1 MRTLDIVAIVI
12 AKIVSKVLSHL
23 IIRYLERREK
33 EKGSKRRNQEP

>member
-1 MRTLDIVAIVI
+1 MDIVAIVI

-33 EKGSKRRNQEP
+33 TEGSKRINQEP

>member
-23 IIRYLERREK
+23 IIQYLERRYK
-33 EKGSKRRNQEP
+33 EKDSERNGTES

>member
-1 MRTLDIVAIVI
+1 MEIIEIVI

-33 EKGSKRRNQEP
+33 EKGSKPPNQEP